1 MNKENSINPK
11 EHSENFIN
19 EFLERIK
26 ANLLIDPSL
35 YETYNVK
42 RGLRN
47 KDNTGVLV
55 GLTVIGEVH
64 GYIFDENE
72 KVDVHGRLS
81 YRGIDV
87 ADIVRACIS
96 ENRFG
101 FEEVIYLLLLGELP
115 TKERLDEF
123 SKYLSGF
130 RDLPGNFTEDMI
142 LKAPSRDIM
151 NKLARSV
158 LALYSYDDNP
168 DDISPYNL
176 IRQAIELIARF
187 PTMIAYAHQA
197 KAHYYDGKSLFIH
210 SSNPKLSIA
219 ENFLYMM
226 RPDNKFTQEEAH
238 ILDLCLILHAEH
250 GGGNNSAFT
259 THVVSSSGTD
269 TYSAISAAIGSLKG
283 PKHGGA
289 NNRVIGMMD
298 EIKTNV
304 KNWKDENEVGAY
316 IAKIINKEAYD
327 RSGLVYGFGHAVYT
341 LSDPRTALLKENA
354 RGLAEKKG
362 RLDEFELYDLIERLV
377 PKLFAELKHTDRPIP
392 ANVDF
397 YSGFV
402 YSLLDI
408 PPDLY
413 TPLFAMS
420 RVVGWCAHRIEEV
433 LTNTRIIRPAYK
445 SVSKRRPYT
454 PINER

>member
-1 MNKENSINPK
+1 MKNNKDGLSNKINPEFLELVERNISINP
-11 EHSENFIN
+11 E
-19 EFLERIK
+19 
-26 ANLLIDPSL
+26 L

-55 GLTVIGEVH
+55 GLTAIGDVH
-64 GYIFDENE
+64 GYIINENE
-72 KVDVHGRLS
+72 KVDVEGTLS
-81 YRGIDV
+81 YRGVDV
-87 ADIVRACIS
+87 NDIVEGCIA

-101 FEEVIYLLLLGELP
+101 FEEVIYLLLFGVLP
-115 TKERLDEF
+115 TRQKLDEF
-123 SKYLSGF
+123 SQFLIQY
-130 RDLPGNFTEDMI
+130 RDLPDSFTEDMI
-142 LKAPSRDIM
+142 LKAPSCDIM

-158 LALYSYDDNP
+158 LALYSYDANP
-168 DDISPYNL
+168 DDLSLSNIL
-176 IRQAIELIARF
+176 RQSFELISRF
-187 PTMIAYAHQA
+187 PMLIAHGYQA

-210 SSNPKLSIA
+210 SGNPELSIA
-219 ENFLYMM
+219 ENFLHML
-226 RPDNKFTQEEAH
+226 RADNKFTDEEAK

-289 NNRVIGMMD
+289 NNRVMGMLE
-298 EIKTNV
+298 EIKANV
-304 KNWKDENEVGAY
+304 KSWSDEAEVSEY
-316 IAKIINKEAYD
+316 IAKIINKQAYD
-327 RSGLVYGFGHAVYT
+327 KTGLVYGFGHAVYT
-341 LSDPRTALLKENA
+341 LSDPRTTLLKRSA
-354 RGLAEKKG
+354 KSLAAKKG
-362 RLDEFELYDLIERLV
+362 RSDEYELYSLIERV
-377 PKLFAELKHTDRPIP
+377 TPRLFAEIKKTDKFIP
-392 ANVDF
+392 ANVDL

-413 TPLFAMS
+413 TPIFAMS

-433 LTNTRIIRPAYK
+433 MTSNRIIRPAYK
-445 SVSKRRPYT
+445 SVVKNKTYSL
-454 PINER
+454 INER